1 MTYCF
6 IMLKG
11 ALGNFVKGQYEVKHT
26 TCSNVNLKTYTED
39 IDAKCSGH
47 NNGSLFY
54 NVHVL

>member
-1 MTYCF
+1 
-6 IMLKG
+6 MLKG